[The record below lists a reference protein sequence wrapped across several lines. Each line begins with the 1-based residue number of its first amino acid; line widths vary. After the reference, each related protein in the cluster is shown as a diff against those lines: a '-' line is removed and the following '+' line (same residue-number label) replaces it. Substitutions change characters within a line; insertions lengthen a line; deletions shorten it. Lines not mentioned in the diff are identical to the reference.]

1 MEVKNERIKEI
12 VDKYT
17 EQELLEA
24 LVIKSGYNIKKL
36 GDIVEQFSIEDI
48 KKVDDKTYNTPN
60 GIINK
65 LDTFKGK
72 RALVGDYTNASF
84 YNTKMV
90 LDSLG
95 FEIVREETSNGMYQ
109 RIADGDKFDV
119 IFTNNIYQ
127 KGGTGPELLQKLKQL
142 DGFNT
147 PTIIHTISDKTEQYF
162 LDLGFDGCLKKPIK
176 QSETIELLTTILKKG
191 DNI

>member
-48 KKVDDKTYNTPN
+48 KKVDDKTYSTPN
-60 GIINK
+60 GIIKK

-72 RALVGDYTNASF
+72 KALVGDYTNASF

-95 FEIVREETSNGMYQ
+95 FEIVQEKTATGMYE
-109 RIADGDKFDV
+109 RIASGEKFDI

-127 KGGTGPELLQKLKQL
+127 SGGTGPELLKKLKQL
-142 DGFNT
+142 DGYNI
-147 PTIIHTISDKTEQYF
+147 PIVIHTISEQPIEYF
-162 LDLGFDGCLKKPIK
+162 LKLGFDGCLKKPIT
-176 QSETIELLTTILKKG
+176 QNNTIELLNKIL
-191 DNI
+191 

>member
-1 MEVKNERIKEI
+1 MEVKNERIKEL

-48 KKVDDKTYNTPN
+48 KKVDDKTYSTPN
-60 GIINK
+60 GIIKK

-72 RALVGDYTNASF
+72 KALVGDYTNASF

-95 FEIVREETSNGMYQ
+95 FEIVQEKTATGMYE
-109 RIADGDKFDV
+109 RISSGEKFDI

-127 KGGTGPELLQKLKQL
+127 SGGTGPELLQKLKQL
-142 DGFNT
+142 DGFNI
-147 PTIIHTISDKTEQYF
+147 PVIIHTISDKPEQYF
-162 LDLGFDGCLKKPIK
+162 KNLGFDGYLKKPIK
-176 QSETIELLTTILKKG
+176 QSETIELLEEIFT
-191 DNI
+191 N

>member
-36 GDIVEQFSIEDI
+36 GDIIEQFSIEDI
-48 KKVDDKTYNTPN
+48 KKVDDKTYSTPN
-60 GIINK
+60 GIIKK

-72 RALVGDYTNASF
+72 KALVGDYTNASF

-109 RIADGDKFDV
+109 RIADGNKFDV

-127 KGGTGPELLQKLKQL
+127 SGGTGPELLKKLKQL
-142 DGFNT
+142 DCFNT
-147 PTIIHTISDKTEQYF
+147 PIIIHTISDQPEQHF

-176 QSETIELLTTILKKG
+176 QDKTIDILNKLLKR
-191 DNI
+191 

>member
-36 GDIVEQFSIEDI
+36 GAILEQFGIEDI
-48 KKVDDKTYNTPN
+48 KKVDDKTYSTTN

-65 LDTFKGK
+65 LNTFKDK

-95 FEIVREETSNGMYQ
+95 FEIVQEKTATGMYE
-109 RIADGDKFDV
+109 RIASGEKFDI

-127 KGGTGPELLQKLKQL
+127 SGGTGPELLQKLKEIK
-142 DGFNT
+142 DFNI
-147 PTIIHTISDKTEQYF
+147 PVIIHTISEQPIEYF
-162 LDLGFDGCLKKPIK
+162 LKLGFDGCLKKPIT
-176 QSETIELLTTILKKG
+176 QNDTIELLNKIL
-191 DNI
+191 